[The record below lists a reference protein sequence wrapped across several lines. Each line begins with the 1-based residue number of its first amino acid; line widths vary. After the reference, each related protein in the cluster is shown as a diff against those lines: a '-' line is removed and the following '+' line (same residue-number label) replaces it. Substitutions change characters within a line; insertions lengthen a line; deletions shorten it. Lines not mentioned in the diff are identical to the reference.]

1 MEHTIPAKKRTSSGI
16 GPSRTATHGAR
27 SFAWYVFASRVSASL
42 FFASFVV
49 ASLGGAAL
57 AQAPGSAGDGSP
69 SGYVAPPKADCSV
82 VSGDEIAQILGFAV
96 SPPDESSRTGGICFF
111 PTTAISEEG
120 SASYAIVDADHLPQR
135 RAFYAALAR
144 RCGSPAAGAPREA
157 LCKAF
162 AAMAQVKDVDAY
174 YAARTDFP
182 NAEPENGL
190 GDAAIAAGDALYVK
204 RGAQVFE
211 VVVRRG
217 DALDV
222 DRSVALAKLLLARTP
237 PIPEPEP
244 SPSPRRPR
252 DS

>member
-1 MEHTIPAKKRTSSGI
+1 VEDTIPAKQRTSSGVR
-16 GPSRTATHGAR
+16 SSHTAAPVAFGA
-27 SFAWYVFASRVSASL
+27 SFAFSVPVL
-42 FFASFVV
+42 FSTLLSV
-49 ASLGGAAL
+49 ASGATGAFAQTGNPGGEPA
-57 AQAPGSAGDGSP
+57 

-82 VSGDEIAQILGFAV
+82 VGGDEVAQILGFAV
-96 SPPDESSRTGGICFF
+96 APPDESSRTGGICFF
-111 PTTAISEEG
+111 PSTAISEEG

-162 AAMAQVKDVDAY
+162 VELAQVKDLDDY

-217 DALDV
+217 DALDI
-222 DRSVALAKLLLARTP
+222 DRSIALAKLLLARTP
-237 PIPEPEP
+237 PILEPEP